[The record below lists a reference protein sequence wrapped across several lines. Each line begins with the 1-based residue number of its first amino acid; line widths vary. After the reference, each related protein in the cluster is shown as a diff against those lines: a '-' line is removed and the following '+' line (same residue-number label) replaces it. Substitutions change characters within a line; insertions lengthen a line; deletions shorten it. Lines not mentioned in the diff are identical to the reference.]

1 MQVLIS
7 GGTGLIGRALSES
20 LLDDGHTVTVLTRAK
35 QNAFLPEG
43 TKTQQWD
50 GRTLEAWTESIEQSD
65 AVVNLAGEN
74 LAGSGLLPQRWT
86 EDQKRRIRDSR
97 LQAGDVLS
105 RAISAATHLPKVLI
119 QASGVGYYGTLSDE
133 IATEEHPA
141 GDDFLARLAVD
152 WEASTAAVEQRQ
164 VRRAIIRTGAVL
176 STRGGALSKLVL
188 PYRLF
193 VGGPLGSGRQYLSWI
208 HIDDEVAAIRFLIEN
223 EDASGPFNL
232 VAPKPL
238 SNSEFG
244 NTIGRVLHRPSLFPT
259 PAFAMKLLLGEVS
272 TLVLDGQRA
281 QPERL
286 QALGFVFRFPDAEG
300 ALRDLLAP

>member
-20 LLDDGHTVTVLTRAK
+20 LLDDGHTVMVLTRDK

-50 GRTLEAWTESIEQSD
+50 GRTLEGWTESIEQSD

-74 LAGSGLLPQRWT
+74 LAGSGVLPQRWT

-105 RAISAATHLPKVLI
+105 RAISAATHVPKVLI
-119 QASGVGYYGTLSDE
+119 QASGIGYYGTLGDE

-176 STRGGALSKLVL
+176 STRGGALPKLVL

-232 VAPKPL
+232 VAPEPL

-272 TLVLDGQRA
+272 TLVLDGQRV

-286 QALGFVFRFPDAEG
+286 QALGYAFRFPDAES
-300 ALRDLLAP
+300 ALRDLLIN